1 MTKNKLVFVDGSRS
15 PPLPTD
21 ATYSAWERAN
31 VLVLGWLNKAMAPE
45 IAQSVLWL
53 DSARDVWDYTRFKM
67 LWDEY
72 MMFRPLPSCICDPRC
87 CCDALSR
94 VRGYFQSEQIIRFLR
109 GLNPGFAVVRSQ
121 ILRTEPLPT
130 INQVFAMVSQEE
142 QELGGPPSS
151 GDASGN
157 PQLTAA
163 AEQIPGGSSQ
173 ILAANQQNFRR
184 AGTKR
189 PICSFCGLI
198 GHTVEKCY
206 KKIGYPPGYQK
217 RSRTVNAVQSSVP
230 ASGGSSSEEVSGGV
244 TISHEQYRS
253 LYSLFQGHSSATQAL
268 GPNPGYAGCVTRSRT
283 STDNNPVVS
292 EDAPYDPASTQEQ
305 SSVDVPVA
313 TTQGMILNTARSFNT
328 NHVWVVD
335 SGASDHVVSSVS
347 FLFQYKSVHGLTVAL
362 PNGTKIPVSH
372 IGSARLSKLLVI
384 HDVLVI
390 PSFSFN
396 LLSISK
402 LTAQAACKAMFS
414 STSCVV
420 QTLHS
425 SQTIGIARLRN
436 GLYLLDQN
444 DDSCA
449 FMVGDTKTVFFD
461 LWHYRL
467 GHSSI
472 QNQVLSQCLVNKR
485 FHCRICPAAKQTRM
499 PFSDSSS
506 YAKSCF
512 DLLHMDIWGPYSIA
526 SMGGHRYF
534 LTIVD
539 DHSRY
544 TWVRLMHSKS
554 EVRALVSDFVTMVKN
569 QYNQSVKT
577 IRTDNGLEFRMTE
590 LFNSLGI
597 EHQTTC
603 VYTSQQNGRVERKHR
618 HILNVSRAL
627 LFQSSLPIKFWG
639 YAVNH
644 SVHLINR
651 LPTPV
656 LKGRTPF
663 EILTTKTA
671 TYDHLR
677 VFGCLV
683 YSTILTPGRL
693 KFDSRAATCVFLGFP
708 ANTKGY
714 YLYNLQNNQILVSR
728 DVVFHESL
736 FPFSNFKEI
745 VDSTTN
751 DHDTLF
757 HISESIVPKSKSDVP
772 GLIHSP
778 NLESSTSENVDIP
791 VSRTISKR
799 VIKPPAYLSDY
810 QCSSVKYPIHNCISS
825 DRLSKDFNRFIL
837 AIHSEEE
844 PATYK
849 AAVQNSNWIT
859 AMDSELASLHKTNTW
874 SLVPLPHGK
883 KPIGCKWVY
892 KIKYK
897 ADGSIDR
904 YKARLV
910 AKGYTQT
917 AGIDYVETFAPV
929 AKMTTVRVLLSIA
942 AIKGWDLHQLDV
954 NTAFLHGDLYEEV
967 YMSPPPGLLLSTPNL
982 VCKLNKSLYGL
993 KQASRQ
999 WNFKLTEFL
1008 LESGYSQ
1015 SKCDYSLFTKSV
1027 NDLFIAVLVYVDDII
1042 ITGTDV
1048 SNIQDL
1054 KVQLDNAFTIKDLG
1068 YLKYFLG
1075 LEIARSSKGINICQR
1090 KYALEILNDSGLLA
1104 GKPSVCPTDATGR
1117 LSMKSGALLA
1127 DPTVYRRLIGR
1138 LVYLCTTRPDISFAV
1153 NYLSQFVSQP
1163 TDLHMQAALKVV
1175 RYIKNDPG
1183 KGLFFPADSNLK
1195 LHGFSDS
1202 DWAGCPD
1209 SRRSTTGFLVFL
1221 GDSLISWKS
1230 KKQTTIS
1237 RSSAE
1242 AEYRALAAIT
1252 CELKWLSYLLA
1263 ELQVSIPQ
1271 PISLYSDSSSAIK
1284 MAENPVAHERTKH
1297 IEIDCHVIRDSVASG
1312 FIRVLQVPTTQQLA
1326 DILTKPLGAPTF
1338 CSLVS
1343 KLGLLS
1349 IHSPVRPA

>member
-1 MTKNKLVFVDGSRS
+1 MHR
-15 PPLPTD
+15 
-21 ATYSAWERAN
+21 
-31 VLVLGWLNKAMAPE
+31 
-45 IAQSVLWL
+45 I
-53 DSARDVWDYTRFKM
+53 
-67 LWDEY
+67 
-72 MMFRPLPSCICDPRC
+72 FRPLLKNTLLR
-87 CCDALSR
+87 LM
-94 VRGYFQSEQIIRFLR
+94 FL
-109 GLNPGFAVVRSQ
+109 Q
-121 ILRTEPLPT
+121 
-130 INQVFAMVSQEE
+130 
-142 QELGGPPSS
+142 
-151 GDASGN
+151 
-157 PQLTAA
+157 PQ
-163 AEQIPGGSSQ
+163 
-173 ILAANQQNFRR
+173 
-184 AGTKR
+184 
-189 PICSFCGLI
+189 
-198 GHTVEKCY
+198 
-206 KKIGYPPGYQK
+206 
-217 RSRTVNAVQSSVP
+217 
-230 ASGGSSSEEVSGGV
+230 
-244 TISHEQYRS
+244 
-253 LYSLFQGHSSATQAL
+253 
-268 GPNPGYAGCVTRSRT
+268 
-283 STDNNPVVS
+283 
-292 EDAPYDPASTQEQ
+292 
-305 SSVDVPVA
+305 
-313 TTQGMILNTARSFNT
+313 
-328 NHVWVVD
+328 
-335 SGASDHVVSSVS
+335 
-347 FLFQYKSVHGLTVAL
+347 
-362 PNGTKIPVSH
+362 TKI
-372 IGSARLSKLLVI
+372 
-384 HDVLVI
+384 
-390 PSFSFN
+390 
-396 LLSISK
+396 
-402 LTAQAACKAMFS
+402 
-414 STSCVV
+414 
-420 QTLHS
+420 LHN
-425 SQTIGIARLRN
+425 SQTIGIAKHRD

-444 DDSCA
+444 DESHTL
-449 FMVGDTKTVFFD
+449 MVDGTTPVFFD

-467 GHSSI
+467 GHSSV
-472 QNQVLSQCLVNKR
+472 QNQSLSQCPVNKR
-485 FHCRICPAAKQTRM
+485 FHCRICPAAKQTRV
-499 PFSDSSS
+499 PFPNSSS
-506 YAKSCF
+506 RATTCF
-512 DLLHMDIWGPYSIA
+512 ELLHMDIWGPYSIA

-544 TWVRLMHSKS
+544 TWVRLMSSKS
-554 EVRALVSDFVTMVKN
+554 DVRTLVTEFVSMIKN
-569 QYNQSVKT
+569 QHNQLVKT
-577 IRTDNGLEFRMTE
+577 IRTDNGLEFRMSD
-590 LFNSLGI
+590 FFSSLGI

-618 HILNVSRAL
+618 HILNVARAL

-656 LKGRTPF
+656 LNGRTPF
-663 EILTTKTA
+663 EVLTSKTVS
-671 TYDHLR
+671 YDHLR

-693 KFDSRAATCVFLGFP
+693 KFDSRASTCVFLGFP

-714 YLYNLQNNQILVSR
+714 YLYNLQNNQVSISR

-736 FPFSNFKEI
+736 FPFLNFHEFGKTTTDCHADLFQVLEPAISDFDPTVSISNN
-745 VDSTTN
+745 SP
-751 DHDTLF
+751 
-757 HISESIVPKSKSDVP
+757 SPSQSKSVDDIISNP
-772 GLIHSP
+772 R
-778 NLESSTSENVDIP
+778 NV
-791 VSRTISKR
+791 SKR

-810 QCSSVKYPIHNCISS
+810 QCNFVKYPIQDCVVSN
-825 DRLSKDFNRFIL
+825 RLSDGFKRFIM

-849 AAVQNSNWIT
+849 IAVQNPKWIT
-859 AMDSELASLHKTNTW
+859 AMDSELTSLHKTQTW

-897 ADGSIDR
+897 ADGSIER

-942 AIKGWDLHQLDV
+942 AIKGWELHQLDV

-967 YMSPPPGLLLSTPNL
+967 YMSPPPGLILSAPNL

-1008 LESGYSQ
+1008 LGSGYSQ

-1027 NDLFIAVLVYVDDII
+1027 NGLFIAVLVYVDDII
-1042 ITGTDV
+1042 ITGTDLPT
-1048 SNIQDL
+1048 IQSL
-1054 KVQLDNAFTIKDLG
+1054 KTQLDKAFTIKDLG
-1068 YLKYFLG
+1068 SLKYFLG
-1075 LEIARSSKGINICQR
+1075 LEIARSSKGISVCQR
-1090 KYALEILNDSGLLA
+1090 KYALEILSDSGLLA
-1104 GKPSVCPTDATGR
+1104 GKPSICPTDAAGR
-1117 LSMKSGALLA
+1117 LSAKSGVLLA

-1163 TDLHMQAALKVV
+1163 TDLHMQAASKIV

-1183 KGLFFPADSNLK
+1183 RGLFFPADSELK

-1230 KKQTTIS
+1230 KKQTTVS

-1242 AEYRALAAIT
+1242 AEYRALAAAT
-1252 CELKWLSYLLA
+1252 CELKWLSYLLY
-1263 ELQVSIPQ
+1263 ELQLPISQ

-1297 IEIDCHVIRDSVASG
+1297 IEIDCHIIRDSVASS

-1326 DILTKPLGAPTF
+1326 DILTKPLGAHTF

-1343 KLGLLS
+1343 KLGLFS
-1349 IHSPVRPA
+1349 IHSPA